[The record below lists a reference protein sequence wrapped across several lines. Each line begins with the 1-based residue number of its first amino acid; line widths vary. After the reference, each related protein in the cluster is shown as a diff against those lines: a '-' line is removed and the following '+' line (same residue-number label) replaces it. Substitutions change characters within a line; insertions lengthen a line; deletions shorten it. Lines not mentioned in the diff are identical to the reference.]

1 MKKAAVVAL
10 VAALTAAACS
20 SSHKGATSTGGGSS
34 TTSGSAG
41 TSTGGSTPSN
51 GQPIKIAYLGF
62 ETGTYA
68 LPGRHDA
75 VELAIDQLNAA
86 GGIDGHKVEYTAYD
100 SGILPQQTVTAV
112 LKAVADHPTAII
124 GMPVSSGVQAA
135 GSALAKSGIPTIQI
149 ASDNTTDLSQLH
161 VDNMYR
167 AISTVYE
174 EATGTAEYVV
184 SQHPKTVGLFD
195 DSDLNGVANMKI
207 IRSYLQAHGIT
218 NIVYREVAQGATD
231 ATEAA
236 LAMKGADIIVS
247 NGFPQTE
254 GVFVKDLAQ
263 NGITAPDVMSY
274 AAPSIIAYG
283 LAPKSALQN
292 DYFLAT
298 CAPWTLSS
306 PAAQNY
312 TSSYKAKYPND
323 NILGSSPYIYDAVMA
338 LANAI
343 KADGGDLSAGAINKA
358 LSTVSFDG
366 ACGPYKADAEH
377 NLFHQTQI
385 LKAGDLTQVAI
396 YSDMASSAKS

>member
-20 SSHKGATSTGGGSS
+20 SSHKGSTSTGGTSAS
-34 TTSGSAG
+34 SGS
-41 TSTGGSTPSN
+41 TGNAS
-51 GQPIKIAYLGF
+51 PIKIAYLGF
-62 ETGTYA
+62 ETGAYA

-75 VELAIDQLNAA
+75 VELAIDQINAA
-86 GGIDGHKVEYTAYD
+86 GGIDGHQLEYKAYD

-112 LKAVADHPTAII
+112 LQAVADHPTAII

-161 VDNMYR
+161 VDNMFR

-174 EATGTAEYVV
+174 EAIGTAQFVV
-184 SQHPKTVGLFD
+184 SRHPKTVGLFD
-195 DSDLNGVANMKI
+195 DSDLNGVANMKLV
-207 IRSYLQAHGIT
+207 RSYLEAHGIK
-218 NIVYREVAQGATD
+218 NIIYREVAQGATD

-236 LAMKGADIIVS
+236 LAMKGADIVVS
-247 NGFPQTE
+247 NGFPTTE
-254 GVFVKDLAQ
+254 AVFVKDLAQ

-298 CAPWTLSS
+298 CAPWTLST

-312 TSSYKAKYPND
+312 TSSFKAKYPND
-323 NILGSSPYIYDAVMA
+323 NILGSSPYIFDAVQA
-338 LANAI
+338 LAQAL
-343 KADGGDLSAGAINKA
+343 KSDHADVSAGAINKA
-358 LSTVSFDG
+358 LSNISFDG
-366 ACGPYKADAEH
+366 ACGSYHADAEH
-377 NLFHQTQI
+377 NLFHQVQI
-385 LKAGDLTQVAI
+385 LKASDLTQVAI
-396 YSDMASSAKS
+396 YTDMASHG